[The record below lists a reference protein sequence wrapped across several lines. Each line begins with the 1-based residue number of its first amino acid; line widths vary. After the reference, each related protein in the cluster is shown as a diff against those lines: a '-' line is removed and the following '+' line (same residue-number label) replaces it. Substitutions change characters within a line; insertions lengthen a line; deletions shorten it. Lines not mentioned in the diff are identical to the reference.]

1 MRVRQE
7 TQNLDVTPESW
18 HQALSV
24 TRRSD
29 QVIRSGECF
38 NSFNAYNQEQ
48 GFSVYR
54 QESETG

>member
-1 MRVRQE
+1 MRQE
-7 TQNLDVTPESW
+7 TQNQDVTPESW

-24 TRRSD
+24 SD
-29 QVIRSGECF
+29 LSGECF

-48 GFSVYR
+48 GFSKYR